1 MAILKDNVF
10 NNSVLSSFLSKSGDT
25 SDGTLAASNLQPL
38 LGFNRVGESSK
49 TLADTV
55 TIARSG
61 QLLFLTVNVA
71 TVNDDAT
78 FNTSTDTKAL
88 STALKNAQIQ
98 LASSQ
103 ADLATANATQAAAQ
117 SALIRLMVH
126 KQRRKLTIMMP
137 FKIKKQPASKR
148 LVLIIKWPLTKLL

>member
-1 MAILKDNVF
+1 MAP
-10 NNSVLSSFLSKSGDT
+10 
-25 SDGTLAASNLQPL
+25 SNLQPL

-88 STALKNAQIQ
+88 STALKNAQTQ

-117 SALIRLMVH
+117 SAFDQANGEQTKAQDNYNDAVQDQKAASVKKTSAENKVTVNKGAVTNAETALATA
-126 KQRRKLTIMMP
+126 Q
-137 FKIKKQPASKR
+137 KI
-148 LVLIIKWPLTKLL
+148 